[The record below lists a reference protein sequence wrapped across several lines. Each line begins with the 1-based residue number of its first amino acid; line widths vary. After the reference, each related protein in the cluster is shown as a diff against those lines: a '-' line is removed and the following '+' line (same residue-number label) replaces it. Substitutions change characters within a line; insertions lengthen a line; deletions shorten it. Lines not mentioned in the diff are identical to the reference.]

1 MRTLTWRLNPE
12 VKEIL
17 TFIHSQH
24 GPRLPSCE
32 RDKRETLGWNI
43 HDMKG
48 LDPTLYI
55 YKINTKEGSLP
66 KWSSQEKLIPNMM
79 EVVKGEDAKPTIKIK
94 AYHEG
99 FQQVLTIMHP
109 FDL

>member
-1 MRTLTWRLNPE
+1 MIVVDLH
-12 VKEIL
+12 EIEL
-17 TFIHSQH
+17 LRVF
-24 GPRLPSCE
+24 

-109 FDL
+109 FNL